1 MRRMLEAL
9 HVADALRLLAVTAH
23 PDDESLGLG
32 GLLARCAS
40 EGVHTSLVTAT
51 RGQRGRFGAPDA
63 PKPGPEEV
71 GRVREGELRAAAKV
85 LGVRDVTILDY
96 MDGSLDQADA
106 RKIAGEIA
114 AAVRATRPQVVVT
127 FGPDGAY
134 GHPDHIAI
142 CQFTTAGVALAAD
155 AGFDA
160 GDGTRAHRVDKLYY
174 MVWSAESARS
184 YQAAFKK
191 LTSKVDGFERQAV
204 TWAEWAITTRL
215 DTTAHWET
223 VWRAIRCHET
233 QLPGYP
239 NLMGI
244 GDDLHRELWGR
255 IELYRAF
262 STVNGGRVR
271 ETDVFEGLR

>member
-1 MRRMLEAL
+1 VSDSLN
-9 HVADALRLLAVTAH
+9 LLAVTAH

-32 GLLARCAS
+32 GLLARYAS
-40 EGVHTSLVTAT
+40 EGVRTSLVTAT

-85 LGVRDVTILDY
+85 LGVGDVTVLDH
-96 MDGSLDQADA
+96 MDGSLDQADP
-106 RKIAGEIA
+106 RRIAGEIA
-114 AAVRATRPQVVVT
+114 TAIRAARPQVVVT

-142 CQFTTAGVALAAD
+142 CQFTTAATALAAD
-155 AGFDA
+155 PGFAPAGA
-160 GDGTRAHRVDKLYY
+160 GPPHRADKLYY
-174 MVWSAESARS
+174 MVWSAESART

-191 LTSKVDGFERQAV
+191 LTSKVDGIERGAV
-204 TWAEWAITTRL
+204 TWADWAITTKL
-215 DTTAHWET
+215 DTSAHWET

-255 IELYRAF
+255 VELYRAY
-262 STVNGGRVR
+262 STVNGGRTR